1 MNELQKEQIKKVIYT
16 FATLSNISDK
26 QLCDN
31 LINRLISM
39 NIDDVMDYLIVS
51 LSDLVS
57 RGALKQDDVFS
68 NANLLISISP
78 EKYSSTDDLM
88 KRLNWLKSMNMEHP
102 QMPLSENHKLVIESF
117 DKFSQI
123 IGTNFDA
130 YYTGGLMGYLAT
142 NHQLE
147 RYHGDLDL
155 FINEEQLLTLYDL
168 IKQSE
173 DFEFI
178 SNMNHKEENGH
189 EFKIQYKG
197 TPMSIGL
204 FLFERKPDN
213 EIVIKEYY
221 HANNNQDEEL
231 LVNEQHLAPEYAQM
245 IFSEQVRQHN
255 GIPYKMQS
263 LESIYNAK
271 KNSRPK
277 DRYDASIIKDSVN
290 LMVDYNLDTKK
301 QNNYDVKRK
310 NADVSIVAKLE
321 KKIKSLNDEL
331 EARRHI

>member
-117 DKFSQI
+117 DKFNQI

-178 SNMNHKEENGH
+178 SNMDHKEENGH

-321 KKIKSLNDEL
+321 KKLNL
-331 EARRHI
+331 

>member
-117 DKFSQI
+117 DKFNQI

-178 SNMNHKEENGH
+178 SNMDHKEENGH

>member
-57 RGALKQDDVFS
+57 RGALNQDDVFS

-117 DKFSQI
+117 DKFNQI